1 MKIMHYSKA
10 ESKDFNTD
18 AVKGVTGRVLI
29 GSADG
34 ANHFCMRM
42 FEIAEG
48 GYSPKHNHD
57 WEHEIFFHSGR
68 GEILKEGKWAP
79 VEQGYVVHIPNNE
92 EHQIRNIGDKP
103 LVFICLIPSGPPE
116 L

>member
-1 MKIMHYSKA
+1 MKILHYSEA

-29 GSADG
+29 GNADG
-34 ANHFCMRM
+34 ANNFCMRM
-42 FEIAEG
+42 FEIAES
-48 GYSPKHNHD
+48 GYSPKHLHD

-68 GEILKEGKWAP
+68 GEILNEGKWAP
-79 VEQGYVVHIPNNE
+79 VEQGYVVHIPKNE
-92 EHQIRNIGDKP
+92 EHQIRNTGDEP

>member
-1 MKIMHYSKA
+1 MKIMHYSEA

-34 ANHFCMRM
+34 ADHFCMRM

-48 GYSPKHNHD
+48 GYSPKHIHD
-57 WEHEIFFHSGR
+57 WEHEIFFHSGQ
-68 GEILKEGKWAP
+68 GEILKEGKWVP
-79 VEQGYVVHIPNNE
+79 VEQGDAVHIPNNE
-92 EHQIRNIGDKP
+92 EHQIRNAGDKP